1 MSNIVKNFHNCINNI
16 CNQLINEKILDQNT
30 NLNNINIDIPSD
42 ENRGD
47 ISTNAALI
55 FRKFSSL
62 NTMDLAN
69 IIKDKLLN
77 IDFIFDVIVVNP
89 GFINVF
95 FTNDFLIDELKNLN
109 TQGVEYGSNN
119 IGKDCKINIEYV
131 SANPTG
137 PLHVAHSRGAVFGDV
152 LSNLLE
158 FCGYE
163 VTREY
168 YVNDS
173 GSQIIALGES
183 LYKRYKEQ
191 LNIKDEDAKI
201 HLYPGKYLID
211 IANEIIKTDGD
222 KWINTPLEDRA
233 EYFQNYAIK
242 NILKGINDDLNS
254 IGIYFDKY
262 SSEKDIIKKNYIE
275 KVFSLLKDQD
285 LLYLGNLKKPKGN
298 IDEDWESRKQ
308 LLFKSTSFGDESD
321 RPFKKSNNDWTYFA
335 NDSAYH
341 YDKLQRGYKKLINIW
356 GSDHIGYVKR
366 MKSMVR
372 SLSNSEV
379 ELEINIC
386 QLVHLKKDNKPIK
399 MSKRTGNFI
408 TLKEL
413 TDQVGSDALRYF
425 MLRRKNDAQMDF
437 DLTKV
442 IEKNNDNPIFYIN
455 YALARSNSL
464 IEIFND
470 KIKKSNNFDLNKE
483 NFNKYLVKEEWKI
496 IKKLLSWP
504 HIVENCAIKSEPH
517 RLIYYLEELSALFH
531 SFWNLGKEQ
540 KSLRFIDEN
549 NLEKTICKIY
559 IIKSMQN
566 IFKCAYKILGIKI
579 IDRM

>member
-183 LYKRYKEQ
+183 L
-191 LNIKDEDAKI
+191 
-201 HLYPGKYLID
+201 
-211 IANEIIKTDGD
+211 
-222 KWINTPLEDRA
+222 
-233 EYFQNYAIK
+233 
-242 NILKGINDDLNS
+242 
-254 IGIYFDKY
+254 
-262 SSEKDIIKKNYIE
+262 
-275 KVFSLLKDQD
+275 
-285 LLYLGNLKKPKGN
+285 
-298 IDEDWESRKQ
+298 
-308 LLFKSTSFGDESD
+308 
-321 RPFKKSNNDWTYFA
+321 
-335 NDSAYH
+335 
-341 YDKLQRGYKKLINIW
+341 
-356 GSDHIGYVKR
+356 
-366 MKSMVR
+366 
-372 SLSNSEV
+372 
-379 ELEINIC
+379 
-386 QLVHLKKDNKPIK
+386 
-399 MSKRTGNFI
+399 
-408 TLKEL
+408 
-413 TDQVGSDALRYF
+413 
-425 MLRRKNDAQMDF
+425 
-437 DLTKV
+437 
-442 IEKNNDNPIFYIN
+442 
-455 YALARSNSL
+455 
-464 IEIFND
+464 
-470 KIKKSNNFDLNKE
+470 
-483 NFNKYLVKEEWKI
+483 
-496 IKKLLSWP
+496 
-504 HIVENCAIKSEPH
+504 
-517 RLIYYLEELSALFH
+517 
-531 SFWNLGKEQ
+531 
-540 KSLRFIDEN
+540 
-549 NLEKTICKIY
+549 
-559 IIKSMQN
+559 
-566 IFKCAYKILGIKI
+566 
-579 IDRM
+579 